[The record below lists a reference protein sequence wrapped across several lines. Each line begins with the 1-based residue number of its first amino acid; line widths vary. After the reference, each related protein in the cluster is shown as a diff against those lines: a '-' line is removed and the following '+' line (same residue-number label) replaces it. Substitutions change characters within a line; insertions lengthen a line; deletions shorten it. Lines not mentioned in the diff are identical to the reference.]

1 MLLLLLYLLFRL
13 LVLRVLTVF
22 LAIFVFNVLLAFHD
36 QILPLTRICL
46 DVWSYGVLLWEI
58 VTWGDSPYR
67 FDIATIFCEDD
78 EEYWNKTNFAFMCI
92 SFQKCEEFRSPSGTN
107 QRWLQVKEKNY
118 GKCNSWT
125 HLTICSNCWT
135 PMPSWYIRAWKIT
148 IFQNAAARSLSLES
162 LQRYQRVLE
171 LPGNPWFCT
180 VATIQ

>member
-1 MLLLLLYLLFRL
+1 MSGQRNSSNTAALDRHFGHTSTGHRCIIENKHEKNVPYHGSRRSREINFDNSKSDSKMRQSCSIASLELFVLLLLLYLLFRL

-78 EEYWNKTNFAFMCI
+78 EEY
-92 SFQKCEEFRSPSGTN
+92 
-107 QRWLQVKEKNY
+107 
-118 GKCNSWT
+118 
-125 HLTICSNCWT
+125 
-135 PMPSWYIRAWKIT
+135 
-148 IFQNAAARSLSLES
+148 
-162 LQRYQRVLE
+162 
-171 LPGNPWFCT
+171 
-180 VATIQ
+180 